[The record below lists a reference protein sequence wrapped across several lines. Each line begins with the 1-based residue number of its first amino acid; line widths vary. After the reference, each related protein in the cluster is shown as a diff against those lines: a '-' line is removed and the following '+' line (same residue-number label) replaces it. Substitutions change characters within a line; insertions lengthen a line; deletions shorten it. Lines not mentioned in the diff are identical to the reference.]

1 MFSCIDLFAGIGG
14 IRLGFENAFKGIIK
28 NVFTCEWDM
37 PAQKTYRANFAGEYD
52 IVGDIRDLDE
62 KTVSS
67 FDICLA
73 GFPCQAF
80 SFAGTGGGV
89 RR

>member
-1 MFSCIDLFAGIGG
+1 MFSSIDLFAGIGG

-28 NVFTCEWDM
+28 NVFTCEWDK
-37 PAQKTYRANFAGEYD
+37 PAQKTYRANFTESEYD

-62 KTVSS
+62 KAVPS

-80 SFAGTGGGV
+80 SSAGTRGGG
-89 RR
+89 